1 MPLRVTPT
9 SQRVFSHITAFLP
22 QTREVLGSVHCARE
36 ESETQRNEVSRPGW
50 DIKCVV
56 GGNLNPSFAGSQNLG
71 FLGWQEWVEMD
82 GARVPRAGEALEHF
96 LPC

>member
-1 MPLRVTPT
+1 MPLRVTST
-9 SQRVFSHITAFLP
+9 SGRLFAHITAFLP
-22 QTREVLGSVHCARE
+22 QTREVLRSVRCAHE
-36 ESETQRNEVSRPGW
+36 ASETQRNELSRPGW

-71 FLGWQEWVEMD
+71 LLEWVEMD

-96 LPC
+96 LQC